1 MQQELINWILL
12 KKKRKDLANVK
23 SDIDKSV
30 ADKLKNVLTNLR
42 NFKTKIDELD
52 VDKLV
57 PIPVGLSKLSEV
69 VKNDVK
75 KTEYNELD
83 KKFNDNSTTDTI
95 YLVKKTD
102 YSTKIT

>member
-23 SDIDKSV
+23 SDVDKSV

>member
-1 MQQELINWILL
+1 MDFA
-12 KKKRKDLANVK
+12 KKKKKKDLANVK
-23 SDIDKSV
+23 SDVDKSV

-42 NFKTKIDELD
+42 NFKTKVDELD

>member
-1 MQQELINWILL
+1 MDFA
-12 KKKRKDLANVK
+12 KKKKKDLANVK
-23 SDIDKSV
+23 SDVDKSV